1 MNSTNDITVQLNVG
15 QIQNEINTIV
25 NASNG
30 TITFMDV
37 CALLEK
43 MLVTNGVMAHTNV
56 LPANISL
63 QHWSLLTKM
72 IGLLLSQSI
81 RSNQSFLIT
90 EVYFVNPRF
99 NIGIAICTEAE

>member
-1 MNSTNDITVQLNVG
+1 MNNNADVTIQLNVC
-15 QIQNEINTIV
+15 QFEAEINTIV

-30 TITFMDV
+30 NITFMDV

-56 LPANISL
+56 LPANINVS
-63 QHWSLLTKM
+63 HWTLLTKT

-90 EVYFVNPRF
+90 EVCFVNPRF
-99 NIGIAICTEAE
+99 IINIAICTEAE